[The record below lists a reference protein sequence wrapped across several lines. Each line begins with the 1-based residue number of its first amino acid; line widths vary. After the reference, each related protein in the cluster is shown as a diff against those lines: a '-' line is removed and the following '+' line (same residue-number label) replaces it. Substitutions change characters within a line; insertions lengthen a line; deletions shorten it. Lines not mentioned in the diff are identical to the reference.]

1 MNDQAIAAS
10 FLSFSDKRLGMSAD
24 DIARCVAQ
32 LTEEQMA
39 RRGGEHENSIT
50 NLLLH
55 LAGNMRQWI
64 LHGIDG
70 QPDVR
75 ERDAEFS
82 LAPEITGAMA
92 LVSFRAVLEES
103 RTVIRTL
110 PPERLLE
117 VINPQ
122 PGSTWEHLQIIAAI
136 SQVVGHVQLHAG
148 QIILLTKQM
157 VARDLDL
164 SMPRKR

>member
-1 MNDQAIAAS
+1 MRDQAVAAS
-10 FLSFSDKRLGMSAD
+10 FLSFADKRLGMSAD
-24 DIARCVAQ
+24 DITRCAAQ
-32 LTEEQMA
+32 LNEEQMA
-39 RRGGEHENSIT
+39 RRGGEHENSVT

-64 LHGIDG
+64 LHGVDG

-82 LAPEITGAMA
+82 LTTEMTGAMA

-103 RTVIRTL
+103 RAVIRGL
-110 PPERLLE
+110 SPERLLE
-117 VINPQ
+117 VIDPQ
-122 PGSTWEHLQIIAAI
+122 PGGTWRHLPVLEAI
-136 SQVVGHVQLHAG
+136 FQVVGHVQLHAG
-148 QIILLTKQM
+148 QIIVLTKQM
-157 VARDLDL
+157 VAHDLDL

>member
-1 MNDQAIAAS
+1 MNDHAIAVS
-10 FLSFSDKRLGMSAD
+10 FLSFADKRLGMSAD

-32 LTEEQMA
+32 LSEEQMA
-39 RRGGEHENSIT
+39 HRGGEHENSVT

-64 LHGIDG
+64 LHGIAG

-75 ERDAEFS
+75 ERDAEFA
-82 LAPEITGAMA
+82 LMLETTGAMA
-92 LVSFRAVLEES
+92 LTGFRAVLEES
-103 RTVIRTL
+103 RAVIRAL
-110 PPERLLE
+110 PQKRLLE

-122 PGSTWEHLQIIAAI
+122 PGSTWENLSILEAI
-136 SQVVGHVQLHAG
+136 MQVVGHVQLHAG